1 MKLKSLKLFAL
12 VAAAV
17 SLFAACD
24 KNTGSLNGAGQTIV
38 KLPEGAEEKVARALD
53 FKSGFVPIVL
63 LDVRRDAPNS
73 GELNK
78 TITVKIKN
86 DPTILAAYNS
96 AHGTS
101 FQQLPAAAYRVNA
114 ANPFNGTEWTVTFNS
129 GEHAKPIL
137 IDLDVSLLDLSK
149 QYALGFTIT
158 DASGAKISNGLAS
171 ALVEVGAK
179 NKYDGIYTVVS
190 GLVTRYLSPGV
201 PANDALSGPVGGN
214 LDVSLVT
221 VGANAVAF
229 QGSGGPVGL
238 MWANGSNSGV
248 AGIDGLRATIDPATN
263 LVTMSSSG
271 NASLV
276 NWPGKI
282 NRYDPATKTFYLA
295 FHWNPTANKR
305 EYEVVLK
312 YKGPR

>member
-1 MKLKSLKLFAL
+1 MKFKSLKLFAL
-12 VAAAV
+12 VAAAI
-17 SLFAACD
+17 SLFASCD
-24 KNTGSLNGAGQTIV
+24 KNTGSLKGAGQTIV
-38 KLPEGAEEKVARALD
+38 KLPQGADEKVAVALD
-53 FKSGFVPIVL
+53 FKAGYVPVVL

-86 DPTILAAYNS
+86 DPSILAAYNA

-101 FQQLPAAAYRVNA
+101 FQQLPAAAYKVNA
-114 ANPFNGTEWTVTFNS
+114 ANPFNGTEWTVTFNA
-129 GEHAKPIL
+129 GEHAKPIM

-158 DASGAKISNGLAS
+158 DASGAKISNGLES

-179 NKYDGIYTVVS
+179 NKYDGIYSVVS
-190 GLVTRYLSPGV
+190 GRVTRYTAPGS

-214 LDVSLVT
+214 PDVTLVT

-229 QGSGGPVGL
+229 TGSGGPVGL
-238 MWANGSNSGV
+238 QWATGNNSGV

-263 LVTMSSSG
+263 LVTMTSSG
-271 NASLV
+271 NATLK
-276 NWPGKI
+276 NLPGST
-282 NRYDPATKTFYLA
+282 NRYDPATKTFYLS
-295 FHWNPTANKR
+295 FHWNPTANVR